1 MVENMENNKLKQLVE
16 KVLKKDERLWDENKT
31 DLNETLLIDLVEHID
46 EKVIELLLQEKSI
59 REKFFV
65 KIKDVYV
72 FKTNNF
78 RFFIIIFL
86 TF

>member
-1 MVENMENNKLKQLVE
+1 MDDNKLKQLVE

-72 FKTNNF
+72 FKTNN
-78 RFFIIIFL
+78 
-86 TF
+86 